1 MDHSSAKVALVT
13 GGSGGIGTEVAAKL
27 SEAFSLVIVV
37 DIKDD
42 ISDHAKALS
51 EKFGRKFTGIKA
63 DVSSFESC
71 TQLGKDVNRITE
83 GHGIDALVNN
93 AGITRD
99 SMFGRMDYQLWD
111 SVIKVDLYSMFN
123 VTRQFSEKMKERG
136 YGRIINVSSISWRGN
151 VGQAN
156 YASAKAGVVGFTN
169 ALSRE
174 FARYNV
180 TVNAISP
187 GLVDTEIL
195 KSIPEKIMK
204 DLIEK
209 IPMKRLAKPEEV
221 ADLVAFLASE
231 KASYIT
237 GETININGGFFF

>member
-1 MDHSSAKVALVT
+1 MKDDSVRVALIT
-13 GGSGGIGTEVAAKL
+13 GGSGGIGTETAAKL
-27 SEAFSLVIVV
+27 SEAFSPVIVV
-37 DIKDD
+37 DIKDN

-51 EKFGRKFTGIKA
+51 EKYGRRFLGVKA
-63 DVSSFESC
+63 DVSSFDSC
-71 TQLGKDVNRITE
+71 VQLGKEVDRLTD

-99 SMFGRMDYQLWD
+99 STFGKMDFQLWD

-123 VTRQFSEKMKERG
+123 VTKQFSEKMKERN
-136 YGRIINVSSISWRGN
+136 YGRIINISSISWRGN

-169 ALSRE
+169 ALSKE

-209 IPMKRLAKPEEV
+209 IPMRRLAKPEEV

>member
-1 MDHSSAKVALVT
+1 MDHGTAKVALVT

-37 DIKDD
+37 DIKDN
-42 ISDHAKALS
+42 ISDHAKVLS
-51 EKFGRKFTGIKA
+51 EKYGRRFVGIKA
-63 DVSSFESC
+63 DVSSFDSC
-71 TQLGKDVNRITE
+71 IQLGKEVDRITE

-99 SMFGRMDYQLWD
+99 SMFGKMDFQLWD
-111 SVIKVDLYSMFN
+111 SVIKVDLYGLFN
-123 VTRQFSEKMKERG
+123 VTKQFSEKMKERN
-136 YGRIINVSSISWRGN
+136 YGRIINISSISWRGN

-156 YASAKAGVVGFTN
+156 YASAKAGVIGFTN
-169 ALSRE
+169 ALARE
-174 FARYNV
+174 FARYKI

-195 KSIPEKIMK
+195 KSIPENIMK
-204 DLIEK
+204 DLVEK

-221 ADLVAFLASE
+221 ADLVAFLASDN
-231 KASYIT
+231 ASYIT

>member
-1 MDHSSAKVALVT
+1 MDYSSAKVALVT
-13 GGSGGIGTEVAAKL
+13 GGSGGIGTEAAAKL

-37 DIKDD
+37 DIKDN

-51 EKFGRKFTGIKA
+51 EKYDRKFQGIKA
-63 DVSSFESC
+63 DVSSFDSC
-71 TQLGKDVNRITE
+71 VQLGKEVDRITV

-99 SMFGRMDYQLWD
+99 SMFGKMDFQLWD
-111 SVIKVDLYSMFN
+111 SVIKVDLYSLFN
-123 VTRQFSEKMKERG
+123 VTKQFSEKMKERN
-136 YGRIINVSSISWRGN
+136 YGRIINISSISWRGN

-156 YASAKAGVVGFTN
+156 YASAKAGVIGFTN
-169 ALSRE
+169 AMARE
-174 FARYNV
+174 LARYKI

-195 KSIPEKIMK
+195 KSIPENILKG
-204 DLIEK
+204 LVEK
-209 IPMKRLAKPEEV
+209 IPMRRLAKPEEV
-221 ADLVAFLASE
+221 ADLVAFLTSDR
-231 KASYIT
+231 ASYIT